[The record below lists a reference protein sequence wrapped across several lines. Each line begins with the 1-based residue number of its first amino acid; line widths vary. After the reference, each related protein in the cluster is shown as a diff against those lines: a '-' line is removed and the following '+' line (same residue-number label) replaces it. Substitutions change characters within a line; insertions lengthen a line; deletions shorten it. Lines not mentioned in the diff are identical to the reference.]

1 MYSCKH
7 GNKEI
12 VELLLK
18 YKADINIQT
27 PLGDTCVT
35 MAQKSGN

>member
-1 MYSCKH
+1 MQNFIISCEK

-18 YKADINIQT
+18 
-27 PLGDTCVT
+27 
-35 MAQKSGN
+35 SGVDFELKDKFY

>member
-1 MYSCKH
+1 MYACKG

-18 YKADINIQT
+18 YDADVKVTNNV
-27 PLGDTCVT
+27 GDSCVS
-35 MAQKSGN
+35 MA